1 MTDDLRKSLSYA
13 KKKKKYFVFYADGM
27 ESKLQVARGGSYRV
41 ERKVNQKMPQ
51 NQNLLG
57 NKPGFFFF

>member
-1 MTDDLRKSLSYA
+1 ML
-13 KKKKKYFVFYADGM
+13 KKKKYLVFYADGM

-57 NKPGFFFF
+57 NKPGLFFFL